1 MARLACWTTAASA
14 WTGTGTAPSTRPR
27 RDPRARAQ
35 HRTVQGR
42 PTSGGGSGARAR
54 PREGHLQFAHRVSSQ
69 GCGQHRGWLPRTRG
83 SGAGKGPCPV
93 APSGEGAPVQAQ
105 RHREAQPRAEAPPSS
120 HGHCAPG
127 LRAGPGPSPAG
138 SEEVSLLPHKPMMDR
153 NKAAEL
159 PKLQVGFIDF
169 VCTFVYKVSSVHR
182 GHRRAAR
189 AGPGPDLP
197 QPHLC
202 PRHLGL
208 KAAASLPPSPSSF
221 HPREGPSTH
230 REASPQ
236 APSRAP
242 MRGLHIFRAQTA
254 VCLQA
259 HVFTAVRPGQGGPP
273 ATAGKASPNQHVAHL
288 RLTVDVSCDL
298 AAQRTLGGV
307 RGARCRALPHD
318 ALCGPGLHTFWP

>member
-1 MARLACWTTAASA
+1 M
-14 WTGTGTAPSTRPR
+14 
-27 RDPRARAQ
+27 
-35 HRTVQGR
+35 
-42 PTSGGGSGARAR
+42 
-54 PREGHLQFAHRVSSQ
+54 
-69 GCGQHRGWLPRTRG
+69 
-83 SGAGKGPCPV
+83 

-105 RHREAQPRAEAPPSS
+105 RHREAQPQAEALPSPR
-120 HGHCAPG
+120 GHCAPG
-127 LRAGPGPSPAG
+127 LRAGPGPTPAG

-197 QPHLC
+197 QPHLR
-202 PRHLGL
+202 PRHLDL
-208 KAAASLPPSPSSF
+208 KAAASLQPLPPSG
-221 HPREGPSTH
+221 RAAAH

-242 MRGLHIFRAQTA
+242 TRGLHIFRAQTA

-259 HVFTAVRPGQGGPP
+259 HAFTAVRPGQGGPP
-273 ATAGKASPNQHVAHL
+273 ATAGKASPDQQVAHS
-288 RLTVDVSCDL
+288 RLTVDMSCDL
-298 AAQRTLGGV
+298 AVERTLGGV
-307 RGARCRALPHD
+307 
-318 ALCGPGLHTFWP
+318 PGGRVQSPPT